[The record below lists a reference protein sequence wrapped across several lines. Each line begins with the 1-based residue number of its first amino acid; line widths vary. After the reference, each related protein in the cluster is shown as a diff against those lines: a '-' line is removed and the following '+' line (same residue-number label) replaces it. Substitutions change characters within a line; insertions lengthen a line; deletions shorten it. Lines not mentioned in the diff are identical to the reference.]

1 MYQLTLS
8 LTLSFCGQEPCH
20 QREKQ
25 ELSITK
31 LISSAPHSSAMLND
45 RWHDS
50 SDAVVIWSNLVPTT
64 RIGMEDSANCS
75 ASKSQLNIPHKYISQ
90 YWPIE
95 HQLTQVLVTT
105 ATVSDSVY
113 IICKKCKLRKYFSN
127 TLKNDLLFCHCRRIT
142 IQDFRQP
149 SAQILLRLFIG

>member
-1 MYQLTLS
+1 M
-8 LTLSFCGQEPCH
+8 SFCREEPCH
-20 QREKQ
+20 QRETQ
-25 ELSITK
+25 ELSSTK

-75 ASKSQLNIPHKYISQ
+75 ASKSHLKIPHKYTSQ
-90 YWPIE
+90 CWLIE
-95 HQLTQVLVTT
+95 LQLTQILVTT
-105 ATVSDSVY
+105 ATMSDFVY
-113 IICKKCKLRKYFSN
+113 IICKKCKLRKCFSN
-127 TLKNDLLFCHCRRIT
+127 TLKNDLLFCRCRRIT

-149 SAQILLRLFIG
+149 SAQILL